1 MKIQFIQD
9 HEGYKSG
16 NVIGTTDG
24 DGQRLIDA
32 FIAVKVGDHIRPLK
46 YENGQR
52 IQTECFVPIMEELEA
67 QPKFAVLPDYETATT
82 THKK

>member
-1 MKIQFIQD
+1 MKIQFIKN
-9 HEGYKSG
+9 HESYKVG

-32 FIAVKVGDHIRPLK
+32 LIAVQVGDHIRPLK

-52 IQTECFVPIMEELEA
+52 IQTECFVPLLEELEA
-67 QPKFAVLPDYETATT
+67 QPKFAVLPEYETATT

>member
-1 MKIQFIQD
+1 MKIQFIQNY
-9 HEGYKSG
+9 ESYKVG

-32 FIAVKVGDHIRPLK
+32 LVAVQVGDHIRPLK
-46 YENGQR
+46 YENGKR
-52 IQTECFVPIMEELEA
+52 IQTECFVPINEDMEA
-67 QPKFAVLPDYETATT
+67 QPKFAVLPPYETATT